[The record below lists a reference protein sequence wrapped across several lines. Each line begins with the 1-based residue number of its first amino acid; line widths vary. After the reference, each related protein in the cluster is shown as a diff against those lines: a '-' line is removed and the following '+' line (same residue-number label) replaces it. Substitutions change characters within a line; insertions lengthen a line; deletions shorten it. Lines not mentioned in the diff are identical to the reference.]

1 MKKEFSA
8 EEKESISKL
17 VDAYY
22 EDVEGKIS
30 KERLKELVEETYLE
44 VHDPISAMLL
54 MNLKINE
61 EMK

>member
-1 MKKEFSA
+1 MKREFS
-8 EEKESISKL
+8 EEVKQIISKL

-22 EDVEGKIS
+22 EDLKGKIS

-44 VHDPISAMLL
+44 VHNPIEAMLL
-54 MNLKINE
+54 MSLKINE